1 MQITTITF
9 GNTSTN
15 KSKNKITEVA
25 KTAGVIAGTTAAS
38 IGAFYLKDL
47 FTGKRDYNNKVADVY
62 QKLNDKI
69 NERVQARIKQKND
82 WGETITQGDIDAIK
96 DGATR
101 YFKREYLNDK
111 LTLLKRNRLADL
123 RSGLRLAVGIGL
135 AISPFVLM
143 ARNYVKKKYGENAY
157 NNRVNEIAK
166 TTGTITR
173 VAAGT
178 MAVSAGTFSLY
189 NYFANKKKYQDK
201 VENAHKTYHKKI
213 EEWIADEIDAME
225 SACKKVTQEH
235 IDATRNEATTLLKK
249 DLNKKLKALKKD
261 RLDDLFRSL
270 KKSIWVGLALS
281 PIVLLA
287 RNYIKKN
294 NAQNSQTQPERPSLN
309 NVKKSSDNTFLNNNL
324 NTVTKTRVTNNP
336 QMANIKNSTFRNFSN
351 ISFCG
356 IIDEIA
362 DELTYEQI
370 QNCREYIKGEYPN
383 YEELEQAK
391 RIAKMK
397 SPDPYYWTDREWR
410 LIRLKGEIDIPNKP
424 PKYYRN
430 YQKWFNTEGY
440 QEFLK
445 WPEYFEK
452 SLKYERRC
460 NILDRVVQ
468 ENIAAEKLALEKAA
482 KKQIS
487 LAYTKY
493 LLSKNFVVDFNSTSK
508 DKHIPNAILIEGQN
522 REDREE
528 TIKWLVGKINGNYIF
543 IPHNYESNDT
553 KLNQVLTALEKA
565 KENFESNQKPTFIWV
580 ENFENLLYDSE
591 ANEEI
596 IGDLKD
602 LLCKVSKEYNAT
614 IVFDTYNSQ
623 NLAPI
628 ALQQHR
634 VNLKIDLDREIQ
646 NEEFKKLKEEYLLA
660 NVEKLLYNG
669 YKFPCSPMQDDY
681 VVLYRGGLGYNSNI
695 LWIDSSDSKKIQ
707 TILENIHVVK
717 KIPWFE
723 YVTKAEFPK
732 PNENLQIDSSIYA
745 TGDLTEEGRAIYYLY
760 L

>member
-1 MQITTITF
+1 MQITNITF
-9 GNTSTN
+9 ENTSTN

-25 KTAGVIAGTTAAS
+25 KTAGVIAGTTAVS

-47 FTGKRDYNNKVADVY
+47 FTGKKDYNEKKKEVYKTFYEKIEEKVKA
-62 QKLNDKI
+62 N
-69 NERVQARIKQKND
+69 IKKVES
-82 WGETITQGDIDAIK
+82 WGETVDQGYEDAMRES
-96 DGATR
+96 ATR
-101 YFKREYLNDK
+101 YLKREYLNDK

-123 RSGLRLAVGIGL
+123 RSGVRLAAGIGL

-143 ARNYVKKKYGENAY
+143 ARNHVKKKYGENAY
-157 NNRVNEIAK
+157 NNKVSKIAK
-166 TTGTITR
+166 TTGTVTG
-173 VAAGT
+173 VTAGT

-201 VENAHKTYHKKI
+201 VENAHNTYHKKI

-294 NAQNSQTQPERPSLN
+294 DAQNSQTQIAQTPFNIVEKNSN
-309 NVKKSSDNTFLNNNL
+309 NTFQNNNL
-324 NTVTKTRVTNNP
+324 NTVAKTKVTTNP

-351 ISFCG
+351 ISFRG
-356 IIDEIA
+356 IIDEVA
-362 DELTYEQI
+362 EELTYDEI
-370 QNCREYIKGEYPN
+370 NTCREYIKGQYPN

-397 SPDPYYWTDREWR
+397 SPYSFYTDREWR
-410 LIRLKGEIDIPNKP
+410 FLTLKNEIDVPNKP

-430 YQKWFNTEGY
+430 YQKLFNTKGY
-440 QEFLK
+440 QEHLK

-460 NILDRVVQ
+460 NILDKVVQ
-468 ENIAAEKLALEKAA
+468 ENIAAEKLALEKVA

-493 LLSKNFVVDFNSTSK
+493 LLSKNFVIDFNSTSK
-508 DKHIPNAILIEGQN
+508 DKHIPNAILIEGKN
-522 REDREE
+522 SADREE
-528 TIKWLVGKINGNYIF
+528 TIKWLIGKINGNYIF
-543 IPHNYESNDT
+543 VPHNNESNET

-580 ENFENLLYDSE
+580 ENFENLLYNTE

-596 IGDLKD
+596 IVDLKD
-602 LLCKVSKEYNAT
+602 LLCKISKEYNAT
-614 IVFDTYNSQ
+614 IIFDTSNSK

-660 NVEKLLYNG
+660 NVEKLPYNG

-681 VVLYRGGLGYNSNI
+681 AVLYRGGLGYNSNI
-695 LWIDSSDSKKIQ
+695 LWIDSSDASKIQ
-707 TILENIHVVK
+707 SVIENIDTVK
-717 KIPWFE
+717 KLPWFE
-723 YVTKAEFPK
+723 FVTKAEFPK
-732 PNENLQIDSSIYA
+732 PNENLQISSSIYA
-745 TGDLTEEGRAIYYLY
+745 TGDLTKEGKAIYYLY
-760 L
+760 I